1 MQAIISK
8 FLPPTNTRPSRI
20 KATCERGSITITYPH
35 EFSGDA
41 CHAYAANLLCER
53 FIAED
58 VRRYGSDPRANSWSR
73 KRVLGTIPGGD
84 VVHVFT
90 E

>member
-8 FLPPTNTRPSRI
+8 LLPPTNFKPSRI
-20 KATCERGSITITYPH
+20 KASCARGSIVVSYPH

-53 FIAED
+53 FVAED
-58 VRRYGSDPRANSWSR
+58 VKQYGTKPEKNPWAR
-73 KRVLGTIPGGD
+73 KRIMGTIPSGD

-90 E
+90 T

>member
-8 FLPPTNTRPSRI
+8 LLPATNTRSSRI
-20 KATCERGSITITYPH
+20 KASCARGSITVGYPH

-53 FIAED
+53 FVAED
-58 VRRYGSDPRANSWSR
+58 VKKYGSDPLKNPWAKPRIM
-73 KRVLGTIPGGD
+73 GTLPSGD
-84 VVHVFT
+84 VAHVFT
-90 E
+90 S